1 MARRRLILVPPSEG
15 KALGG
20 EGPPWV
26 ASDGAADHPLHDQR
40 LEVSAALSRQVASAR
55 SVESLLG
62 VSGEALQRAV
72 DADSTIDSAPT
83 LPAIERYD
91 GVLYQHLDAASMTP
105 GQRRRLARSLRIISG
120 LWGVVAPDELIPDYR
135 LKMSASL
142 DGIGK
147 LSTWWRP
154 FVSALLA
161 SESRGAELWDL
172 LPLEHSAAFD
182 PPPRRTRNRAVFLS
196 PNRSGELV
204 PVSHWNKAL
213 KGALV
218 SHLVRNPS
226 AGPEDLVDWEH
237 PAGYRLDPD
246 SLVVSDRVRVLRF
259 VADA

>member
-20 EGPPWV
+20 EGPPWL

-161 SESRGAELWDL
+161 SEARAPSCGTYCRWSIQRPSIRRRACQE
-172 LPLEHSAAFD
+172 
-182 PPPRRTRNRAVFLS
+182 PPCSSHPTGPAR
-196 PNRSGELV
+196 LV